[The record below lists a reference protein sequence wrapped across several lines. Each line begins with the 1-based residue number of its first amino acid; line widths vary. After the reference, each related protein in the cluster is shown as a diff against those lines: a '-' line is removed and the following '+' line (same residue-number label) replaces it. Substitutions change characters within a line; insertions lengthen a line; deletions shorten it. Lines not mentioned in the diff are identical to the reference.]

1 MNKKR
6 KIAVFLVVVLAAA
19 MFKSVGFTEEILEV
33 EEIMTVSEESMIEE
47 VEQSDT
53 EMNFDMSEDTFI
65 QSEEL
70 FDENAALEN
79 ETESA
84 IFIEE
89 EIIVDIS
96 DAQSVDTGENDE
108 TDLQET
114 HSVSG
119 ECGIH
124 GANILWE
131 LDAEGILWIRGS
143 GEMNNWSAPN
153 RSPWSEY
160 LDQISR
166 IVVAEGVTSVGDYA
180 FCGSSSIIDI
190 QLADSVKSIGEYAF
204 SSCIGLTE
212 IKIG

>member
-33 EEIMTVSEESMIEE
+33 EEIMTDSEESLIEE
-47 VEQSDT
+47 VEQSEI
-53 EMNFDMSEDTFI
+53 EMNGDM
-65 QSEEL
+65 
-70 FDENAALEN
+70 

-84 IFIEE
+84 ICIEE

-96 DAQSVDTGENDE
+96 DAQSVDTGKNDE
-108 TDLQET
+108 TDAQEA
-114 HSVSG
+114 HSVLG

-153 RSPWSEY
+153 QSPWSEY